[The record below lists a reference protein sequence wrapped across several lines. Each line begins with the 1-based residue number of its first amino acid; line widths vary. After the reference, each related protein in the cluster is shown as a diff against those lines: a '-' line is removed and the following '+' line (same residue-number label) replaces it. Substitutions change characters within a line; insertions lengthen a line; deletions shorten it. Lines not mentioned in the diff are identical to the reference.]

1 MAVKPPKSVQPES
14 NTEIDLETA
23 LAKKLAE
30 QIDSEID
37 YGKLTKMTIIN
48 LASLAKK
55 RFVTFLTSGENAFV
69 PMNEIDVQA
78 FGEVKAND

>member
-1 MAVKPPKSVQPES
+1 MAAKTQKSVQPES

-30 QIDSEID
+30 QFDSEID
-37 YGKLTKMTIIN
+37 YGKLTKMTIIH
-48 LASLAKK
+48 LASLAKQ
-55 RFVTFLTSGENAFV
+55 RFVNFLLNGDSAFV

-78 FGEVKAND
+78 LSEVKSDA

>member
-1 MAVKPPKSVQPES
+1 MAVKTPKSVQPES

-30 QIDSEID
+30 QLDSEID
-37 YGKLTKMTIIN
+37 YGKLTKMTIVN

-55 RFVTFLTSGENAFV
+55 RFVSFLTSGDSPYV
-69 PMNEIDVQA
+69 PMTEIDVQA
-78 FGEVKAND
+78 LSEVKAND

>member
-30 QIDSEID
+30 QLDSELD
-37 YGKLTKMTIIN
+37 YGKLTKMTIVS

-55 RFVTFLTSGENAFV
+55 RFVSFLTSGDSPYV
-69 PMNEIDVQA
+69 PMTEIDVQA
-78 FGEVKAND
+78 LSEGKAND

>member
-1 MAVKPPKSVQPES
+1 MAVKPPKSVQAES
-14 NTEIDLETA
+14 NTESDLETA

-30 QIDSEID
+30 QLDSEID

-55 RFVTFLTSGENAFV
+55 RLITFLTSGDSPYV

-78 FGEVKAND
+78 LSEVKSDA

>member
-1 MAVKPPKSVQPES
+1 MAVKPQKSVQPES

-55 RFVTFLTSGENAFV
+55 RFVNFLLSGESAFV
-69 PMNEIDVQA
+69 PVTEIDVQA
-78 FGEVKAND
+78 LSEVKSDA

>member
-1 MAVKPPKSVQPES
+1 MAVKTPKSVQAES

-30 QIDSEID
+30 QLDSELD
-37 YGKLTKMTIIN
+37 YGKLTKMTIVS

-55 RFVTFLTSGENAFV
+55 RFVSFLTSGDSPYV
-69 PMNEIDVQA
+69 PMTEIDVQA
-78 FGEVKAND
+78 LSEGKAND

>member
-1 MAVKPPKSVQPES
+1 MAVKPQKNVQPES

-48 LASLAKK
+48 LVNLAKK
-55 RFVTFLTSGENAFV
+55 RFIAFLTSGESAFV
-69 PMNEIDVQA
+69 PVTEIDVQA
-78 FGEVKAND
+78 LSEDKAA

>member
-30 QIDSEID
+30 QLDSEID
-37 YGKLTKMTIIN
+37 YGKLTKMTIVS

-55 RFVTFLTSGENAFV
+55 RFVSFLTSGDSPYV
-69 PMNEIDVQA
+69 PMTEIDVQA
-78 FGEVKAND
+78 LSEGKAND

>member
-30 QIDSEID
+30 QLDSEID

-55 RFVTFLTSGENAFV
+55 RFVNFLTSGDSPYV
-69 PMNEIDVQA
+69 PMTEIDVQA
-78 FGEVKAND
+78 LSEGKAND

>member
-1 MAVKPPKSVQPES
+1 MAVKPQKTVQPE
-14 NTEIDLETA
+14 TTTGIDLETA
-23 LAKKLAE
+23 LAQKLAE
-30 QIDSEID
+30 QFDSEID

-55 RFVTFLTSGENAFV
+55 RFITFLTSGESAFV

-78 FGEVKAND
+78 LSEDKAS